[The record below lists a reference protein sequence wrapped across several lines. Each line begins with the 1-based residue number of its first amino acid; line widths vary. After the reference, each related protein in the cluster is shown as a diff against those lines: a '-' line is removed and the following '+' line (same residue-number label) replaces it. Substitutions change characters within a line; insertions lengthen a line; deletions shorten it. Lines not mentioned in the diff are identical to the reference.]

1 MLRAHFLIL
10 DCQLQEALPL
20 VRQSLSDAQR
30 TGNPTLQIGSLFLMV
45 GIEDN
50 LKMALEYLYQAYTV
64 AQKNGDSYLEIYILS
79 SALAFANQLGDKDEI
94 INVYVELEKSMSA
107 EWERSRSEEHTSELQ
122 SLMRISY

>member
-1 MLRAHFLIL
+1 
-10 DCQLQEALPL
+10 
-20 VRQSLSDAQR
+20 
-30 TGNPTLQIGSLFLMV
+30 MV

-50 LKMALEYLYQAYTV
+50 LKKALEYLYQAYAV

-107 EWERSRSEEHTSELQ
+107 EWERSKKFMGDYVRYNAIQNDNKLLSAENAQRTIWLLVVSFSSAL
-122 SLMRISY
+122 LCWRFI